1 MRNLKRALSLA
12 LAAAMLIS
20 LMVVGASAA
29 DYGDQAQ
36 VKQTEAVEVLTG
48 LGVVGGD
55 QNGNFNP
62 TATLTR
68 AEFCV
73 MIANALTGG
82 NFDQTLFDS
91 TDTPFTDVS
100 GHWGA
105 GYIAYCYS
113 NGIIAGTSATTFSPN
128 STLTAAQAAAIL
140 LMALGYNQNNEFGAN
155 GQFSLNVTRWAQQA
169 GLYDGV
175 SVSANA
181 GISRENTAKVI
192 FNALVNTTPVGYST
206 LAEAYYTIGE
216 SALSGKVYSG
226 NQLDPVQDGTDAD
239 AERYYTYTLGYTNFG
254 LEQSTVSKSDAFS
267 RPAHR
272 WLSTNN
278 SNIGTYADVAD
289 FTYTASVKAAD
300 LEKTLKDYKFIDGG
314 TTSTYD
320 NGDTASY
327 TDGGSAVLC
336 KDAATLAAL
345 TGKGTLVEIYADN
358 QNNITA
364 VTVINTYL
372 ATVDADYDAEDE
384 TIDITLVDASAPTL
398 ADATLSA
405 DDFAISGY
413 QKDDY
418 VLVTIADDTVMSV
431 TPATVMEDSTV
442 TVVKE
447 DSDITVGGTKYE
459 YNKTATDNTAI
470 LLDSLSAVKAGDSYN
485 VVLDSYGYVI
495 GIAPYS
501 ESADLSDYAFVKQ
514 AAKSGFEYMAELVFM
529 DGTSKTVTVSEV
541 NGEDVTSV
549 AGTETQTTNTAG
561 KLYFGNF
568 VTYKVDKN
576 NEYEL
581 TYVTTVKE
589 EDATINPANGATPIS
604 GVTEAGTSKTVFVAK
619 NTAYTGVTNAPKV
632 DTGDVYYTLDKSG
645 KYLEAVYAVN
655 AGKATTDASEVIY
668 ILSTTPSVGKD
679 TNDVDFYVYDAI
691 VNGEKTTI
699 SSNDDTKTVTGTGL
713 YTIESYTDGYA
724 DLKAASGAE
733 YVENTAAVSGTD
745 LYKDGTLTVAG
756 PKSYTVDEDAVIVTI
771 DTTDNNAVKSI
782 AAGSIN
788 TQNGKGFDDITL
800 VLSSDDTDAV
810 VIAIYMVK

>member
-12 LAAAMLIS
+12 LAAAMLVS

-29 DYGDQAQ
+29 SYGDEASISQN
-36 VKQTEAVEVLTG
+36 EAVEVLTG
-48 LGVVGGD
+48 IGVVGGD

-82 NFDQTLFDS
+82 TFDQSLFDS
-91 TDTPFTDVS
+91 TDTPFTDVA

-113 NGIIAGTSATTFSPN
+113 NGIVAGTSATTFSPD

-155 GQFSLNVTRWAQQA
+155 GQFALNVTRWAQQA

-181 GISRENTAKVI
+181 GISRENTAQVI
-192 FNALVNTTPVGYST
+192 FNALTNTTPVGYST

-226 NQLDPVQDGTDAD
+226 NQLDPVQDNSDAD

-254 LEQSTVSKSDAFS
+254 LEQSTVSKSDDFN

-272 WLSTNN
+272 WLSDNN
-278 SNIGTYADVAD
+278 SNIGTYADTAD
-289 FTYTASVKAAD
+289 FTYTAGVKAAD
-300 LEKTLKDYKFIDGG
+300 LEKTLKDYTI
-314 TTSTYD
+314 
-320 NGDTASY
+320 ASGAKYY
-327 TDGGSAVLC
+327 TDGDSGTTISDVSDIA
-336 KDAATLAAL
+336 DQ
-345 TGKGTLVEIYADN
+345 TGKGTLVEIYANN
-358 QNNITA
+358 QNAITN

-384 TIDITLVDASAPTL
+384 TIDITLVDASAPSL
-398 ADATLSA
+398 ADSTLSA

-413 QKDDY
+413 QEDDY
-418 VLVTIADDTVMSV
+418 VLVTIAGDTVMSV
-431 TPATVMEDSTV
+431 TPAEVMTDSTV
-442 TVVKE
+442 SVVKQNGSTYVV
-447 DSDITVGGTKYE
+447 SDITIGGTKYDA
-459 YNKTATDNTAI
+459 NKNAGTAV
-470 LLDSLSAVKAGDSYN
+470 LLDGTSTVLKAGDSYD

-495 GIAPYS
+495 GIKEYS
-501 ESADLSDYAFVKQ
+501 ASTSLSDYAFVKQ
-514 AAKSGFEYMAELVFM
+514 AAKSGFEFVAELVFM
-529 DGTSKTVTVSEV
+529 DGTTKTVTVSEV
-541 NGEDVTSV
+541 GGKDVDSV
-549 AGTETQTTNTAG
+549 AENETQTTNLAG

-576 NEYEL
+576 GEYEL
-581 TYVTTVKE
+581 TYVATTKVTQAI
-589 EDATINPANGATPIS
+589 DPANGATPIS
-604 GVTEAGTSKTVFVAK
+604 GVTTAGTSKTVFVAK

-632 DTGDVYYTLDKSG
+632 DSGDVYYTVDKSG

-679 TNDVDFYVYDAI
+679 ANDVDFYVYDAI
-691 VNGEKTTI
+691 VNGKKTTI
-699 SSNDDTKTVTGTGL
+699 SSNDDTTTVTAPGL

-745 LYKDGTLTVAG
+745 LYKDGTLTVTG
-756 PKSYTVDEDAVIVTI
+756 PESYTVDEDAIIVTI
-771 DTTDNNAVKSI
+771 DTADNNAVKSI

-800 VLSSDDTDAV
+800 VLSSDDTDAT

>member
-29 DYGDQAQ
+29 DYGDAAQ
-36 VKQTEAVEVLTG
+36 VSQTEAVEVLTG

-82 NFDQTLFDS
+82 NFDQSLFS
-91 TDTPFTDVS
+91 GTDTPFTDVA

-113 NGIIAGTSATTFSPN
+113 NGIVAGTSATTFSPD

-155 GQFSLNVTRWAQQA
+155 GQFALNVTRWAQQA

-192 FNALVNTTPVGYST
+192 FNALTNTTPVGYSS

-226 NQLDPVQDGTDAD
+226 NQLDPVQDGSDTA

-254 LEQSTVSKSDAFS
+254 LEQSTVSKSDEFN

-272 WLSTNN
+272 WLSDNN
-278 SNIGTYADVAD
+278 SNIGTYADTAD
-289 FTYTASVKAAD
+289 FTYTAGVKAAD
-300 LEKTLKDYKFIDGG
+300 LEKTLKDYTI
-314 TTSTYD
+314 
-320 NGDTASY
+320 ASGAKYY
-327 TDGGSAVLC
+327 TDGDSGTTISNVSDIANQ
-336 KDAATLAAL
+336 
-345 TGKGTLVEIYADN
+345 TGKGTLVEIYANN
-358 QNNITA
+358 QNAITN

-398 ADATLSA
+398 ADTTLSA

-413 QKDDY
+413 QEDDY
-418 VLVTIADDTVMSV
+418 VLVTIADDTVMSI

-442 TVVKE
+442 TVVKAG
-447 DSDITVGGTKYE
+447 SDITVGGTKYE
-459 YNKTATDNTAI
+459 YNKVANTNSAI
-470 LLDSLSAVKAGDSYN
+470 LLESLGAVKAGDSYN
-485 VVLDSYGYVI
+485 VVLDNYGYVI

-501 ESADLSDYAFVKQ
+501 ESTNLSDYAFVKQ
-514 AAKSGFEYMAELVFM
+514 AAKSGFEFVAELVFM
-529 DGTSKTVTVSEV
+529 DGTTKTVTVSEV
-541 NGEDVTSV
+541 GGKDVDSV
-549 AGTETQTTNTAG
+549 AGSETQTTNLAG

-576 NEYEL
+576 GEYEL
-581 TYVTTVKE
+581 TYVATTKVTQAI
-589 EDATINPANGATPIS
+589 DPANGATPIS
-604 GVTEAGTSKTVFVAK
+604 GVTTAGTSKTVFVAK

-632 DTGDVYYTLDKSG
+632 DSGDVYYTVDKSG

-655 AGKATTDASEVIY
+655 DGKATTDASEVIY

-679 TNDVDFYVYDAI
+679 TNDVDFYVYDAV
-691 VNGEKTTI
+691 VNGKKTTI
-699 SSNDDTKTVTGTGL
+699 SSNDDTTTVTAPGL

-745 LYKDGTLTVAG
+745 LYKDGTLTVTG
-756 PKSYTVDEDAVIVTI
+756 PESYTVDEDAIIVTI

>member
-12 LAAAMLIS
+12 LAAAMLVS

-29 DYGDQAQ
+29 SYGDEASISQN
-36 VKQTEAVEVLTG
+36 EAVEVLTG
-48 LGVVGGD
+48 IGVVGGD

-82 NFDQTLFDS
+82 SFDQTLFDG
-91 TDTPFTDVS
+91 TDTPFTDVA

-113 NGIIAGTSATTFSPN
+113 NGIVAGTSATTFSPD

-155 GQFSLNVTRWAQQA
+155 GQFALNVTRWAQQA

-181 GISRENTAKVI
+181 GISRENTAQVI
-192 FNALVNTTPVGYST
+192 FNALTNTTPVGYST

-226 NQLDPVQDGTDAD
+226 NQLDPVQDNSDAD

-254 LEQSTVSKSDAFS
+254 LEQSTVSKSDDFN

-272 WLSTNN
+272 WLSDNN
-278 SNIGTYADVAD
+278 SNIGTYADTAD
-289 FTYTASVKAAD
+289 FTYTAGVKAAD
-300 LEKTLKDYKFIDGG
+300 LEKTLKDYTI
-314 TTSTYD
+314 
-320 NGDTASY
+320 ASGAKYY
-327 TDGGSAVLC
+327 TDGDSGTTISDVSDIA
-336 KDAATLAAL
+336 DQ
-345 TGKGTLVEIYADN
+345 TGKGTLVEIYANN
-358 QNNITA
+358 QNAITN

-384 TIDITLVDASAPTL
+384 TIDITLVDASAPSL
-398 ADATLSA
+398 ADSTLSA

-413 QKDDY
+413 QEDDY
-418 VLVTIADDTVMSV
+418 VLVTIAGDTVMSV
-431 TPATVMEDSTV
+431 TPAEVMTDSTV
-442 TVVKE
+442 SVVKQNGSTYVV
-447 DSDITVGGTKYE
+447 SDITIGGTKYDA
-459 YNKTATDNTAI
+459 NKNAGTAV
-470 LLDSLSAVKAGDSYN
+470 LLDGTSTVLKAGDSYD

-495 GIAPYS
+495 GIKEYS
-501 ESADLSDYAFVKQ
+501 ASTSLSDYAFVKQ
-514 AAKSGFEYMAELVFM
+514 AAKSGFEFVAELVFM
-529 DGTSKTVTVSEV
+529 DGTTKTVTVSEV
-541 NGEDVTSV
+541 GGKDVDSV
-549 AGTETQTTNTAG
+549 AENETQTTNLAG

-576 NEYEL
+576 GEYEL
-581 TYVTTVKE
+581 TYVATTKVTQAI
-589 EDATINPANGATPIS
+589 DPANGATPIS
-604 GVTEAGTSKTVFVAK
+604 GVTTAGTSKTVFVAK

-632 DTGDVYYTLDKSG
+632 DSGDVYYTVDKSG

-679 TNDVDFYVYDAI
+679 ANDVDFYVYDAI
-691 VNGEKTTI
+691 VNGKKTTI
-699 SSNDDTKTVTGTGL
+699 SSNDDTTTVTAPGL

-745 LYKDGTLTVAG
+745 LYKDGTLTVTG
-756 PKSYTVDEDAVIVTI
+756 PESYTVDEDAIIVTI
-771 DTTDNNAVKSI
+771 DTADNNAVKSI

-800 VLSSDDTDAV
+800 VLSSDDTDAT